1 MAAPP
6 SGDFNSRFSS
16 PSSRRT
22 RRSRSIQSPEPAE
35 LSAHR
40 QRSLHPISN
49 DGVVHSFRTKPQP
62 LWLKLLLRLQ
72 QGSSIATILLIVGA
86 LATYGWTVYL
96 QQQWG
101 KAYDSLEALKK
112 RERQLVSANELLK
125 NQMAEQAENPTTGL
139 LLPDPSNA
147 IFLTPAPRRSEVKPK
162 PSPSP
167 EDFSNKPLGY

>member
-6 SGDFNSRFSS
+6 SGDLNSRFSS
-16 PSSRRT
+16 QLSRRT
-22 RRSRSIQSPEPAE
+22 RRTRSSESAKPVHLTSIDPALSRA
-35 LSAHR
+35 SA
-40 QRSLHPISN
+40 
-49 DGVVHSFRTKPQP
+49 DGVVHSFRPKAKP
-62 LWLKLLLRLQ
+62 LWLKLLLRVQ
-72 QGSSIATILLIVGA
+72 QGSSIVTLLLIVGV
-86 LATYGWTVYL
+86 LATYGWTVYI

-147 IFLTPAPRRSEVKPK
+147 IFLTPAPQRSEVQPK
-162 PSPSP
+162 SSPSP
-167 EDFSNKPLGY
+167 EKSFPNRPLGY